1 MLRSR
6 RQIKYYRN
14 KQRKETECPIP
25 HNMTY
30 GLRQQL
36 ADYYGLNRSPQPS
49 IETILSALRY
59 AVAMGRDEEFA
70 EIAKQWLDSQGGEE
84 TTELTVEMTQELEPE
99 WEIIPIGESRWSDT
113 GKMYGRM

>member
-1 MLRSR
+1 M
-6 RQIKYYRN
+6 Q
-14 KQRKETECPIP
+14 
-25 HNMTY
+25 Y

-36 ADYYGLNRSPQPS
+36 ADYYGLSRNVQPS

-84 TTELTVEMTQELEPE
+84 TVELTVDYYPTV
-99 WEIIPIGESRWSDT
+99 EIIPIGE
-113 GKMYGRM
+113 

>member
-25 HNMTY
+25 HNMKY
-30 GLRQQL
+30 GIRQQL
-36 ADYYGLNRSPQPS
+36 ADYYGLNRTPQPS

-70 EIAKQWLDSQGGEE
+70 EIAKQWLDSQGGE
-84 TTELTVEMTQELEPE
+84 TLELTVEYLPTV
-99 WEIIPIGESRWSDT
+99 EIIPIANGD
-113 GKMYGRM
+113 